1 MPIDSP
7 FTNSRIRSAEQVRAE
22 FHHAIRVDRFVF
34 RSIPVDMYQDPF
46 YEIGEYPEPEIR
58 WSKLLEQPSLV
69 RALKQALLTTVSF
82 LMLAP

>member
-7 FTNSRIRSAEQVRAE
+7 FSKCPNPELAALVHSE
-22 FHHAIRVDRFVF
+22 FRQAIQLDRFVF

-46 YEIGEYPEPEIR
+46 YEIGEYPEREIR

-69 RALKQALLTTVSF
+69 RALKQALTD
-82 LMLAP
+82 